1 MKKNKSI
8 IGIDPGKDGGIV
20 VLYEDNHVETF
31 FIPKIANKV
40 DVRQLHEIFYTLFNC
55 DESYIII
62 EKVHAL
68 YKSSASATFSFGY
81 TCGLIEGLIVGN
93 NYRYSMIT
101 PKEWQKE
108 MFAGIDPIYKPSK
121 KKGKGTLE
129 TKKMSEIAYKRLYPT
144 IDLYKTEKGN
154 KSKNV
159 HDGLV
164 DALLIATYA
173 KRKNLH
179 IY

>member
-1 MKKNKSI
+1 MKSVV
-8 IGIDPGKDGGIV
+8 GIDPGKNGGIV
-20 VLYEDNHVETF
+20 IIYEDGKIETF

-40 DVRQLHEIFYTLFNC
+40 DIRQLQEIFFTLFNS
-55 DESYIII
+55 EKTFIII

-81 TCGLIEGLIVGN
+81 TCGVIEGIVVGN
-93 NYRYSMIT
+93 NYRYSMVT

-108 MFAGIDPIYKPSK
+108 MFVGINPIYKKSK
-121 KKGKGTLE
+121 KKGKGALE
-129 TKKMSEIAYKRLYPT
+129 TKKMSEIVYRRLYPNL
-144 IDLYKTEKGN
+144 DLYKTEKGN
-154 KSKNV
+154 KSKKV

-179 IY
+179 VF